1 MINMIKQGG
10 DEVAYVK
17 EFIANT
23 IADIASLPTNCA
35 PGSSCL
41 VIEDS
46 SVWILDGN
54 NEWQPL

>member
-10 DEVAYVK
+10 DETAYVK
-17 EFIANT
+17 DFV
-23 IADIASLPTNCA
+23 ADTRVDINSLPTSCA

-46 SVWILDGN
+46 SVWMLNGN
-54 NEWQPL
+54 KVWQAI